1 VTTNLTHPVE
11 AIVKKTVTVKASVEH
26 AFKIFT
32 DGFDTWWPR
41 SHHIGKQ
48 PMTKAVIETR
58 AGGRCYGREADGTE
72 CQWGTVTAWE
82 PPRRLTIA
90 WHIAPGF
97 QVIDLD
103 PAKSSEVEVRFTPE
117 PDGMTRVDL
126 EHRHL
131 ERHGADFEKLR
142 AGVAGPGGWSG
153 LLQMFGRAANVYH
166 PSVAPVA
173 FILAGN
179 DSLAERTFQGVADTD
194 LWKRPTP
201 QTNGMLWIFAHMAT
215 VRARLLKA
223 LGDDFDP
230 GLGDLFGRGATVQ
243 DASAYPSRETINEAS
258 REVNRRLFARLAALT
273 DTELTQPATGLRPN
287 SVQTLGEQL
296 AFIALHDAY
305 HVGQLAYVRKAL
317 GHKGAVG

>member
-1 VTTNLTHPVE
+1 VTTNVTTPTD
-11 AIVKKTVTVKASVEH
+11 ASVKKSVTVKASPEH

-32 DGFDTWWPR
+32 DDFDTWWPR
-41 SHHIGKQ
+41 SHHIGKK
-48 PMTKAVIETR
+48 PMVKAVIETR
-58 AGGRCYGREADGTE
+58 AGGRCFGREADGVE

-82 PPRRLTIA
+82 PPLRLVIA

-97 QVIDLD
+97 QVIDVD
-103 PAKSSEVEVRFTPE
+103 PAKSSEVEIRFTPE

-153 LLQMFGRAANVYH
+153 LLQMFGRAAHVYH
-166 PSVAPVA
+166 PAVAPVA

-179 DSLAERTFQGVADTD
+179 DSIAERTFLGVAEAD

-201 QTNGMLWIFAHMAT
+201 QTNGMLWIFGHMAA
-215 VRARLLKA
+215 VRGRLLTA
-223 LGDDFDP
+223 LGDDFES
-230 GLGDLFGRGATVQ
+230 GLGEQFGRGATPQ
-243 DASAYPSRETINEAS
+243 DASAYPSRETISEAS
-258 REVNRRLFARLAALT
+258 REVNRRLFARLATLT
-273 DTELTQPATGLRPN
+273 DADLSQPAKGPRPN
-287 SVQTLGEQL
+287 TVQTIGEQI

-317 GHKGAVG
+317 GHPGAVG